1 MKGRAARQRVVTRQ
15 ALHWRVASRLSDDVP
30 RLRSEPRT
38 TDVGTADAVDV
49 CVRLDF
55 GRAHESKGAR
65 HPRILFTHGVESVC
79 QLNAVGVTTRRRAN
93 APRK

>member
-1 MKGRAARQRVVTRQ
+1 MKGRATRQRRVVTRQ
-15 ALHWRVASRLSDDVP
+15 ALHWRVVSRLSDDVL
-30 RLRSEPRT
+30 RLRFEPRT

-65 HPRILFTHGVESVC
+65 HPRILSRKGSSPSVS
-79 QLNAVGVTTRRRAN
+79 
-93 APRK
+93 